1 MIIKTFGSKKIRISF
16 LYIIVVSILLFSQIH
31 LLSAQIKI
39 MPLGDSITKGHNSV
53 STDNSGYRDDLF
65 ALLTIEKVNFDFVGS
80 LSDGIGFDT
89 DHEGHDGYLTH
100 QISKDVVSYLSANPP
115 DIILFQIGTNDIS
128 SNVEPEK
135 IRDNIARTLEKIN
148 TFNSNIKILLST
160 LIPRT
165 DEKDFQTSRLNDL
178 LEKLYLS
185 KRDEGF
191 QIYYAG
197 INEIFKC
204 DLNWKTNFF
213 TSPDIVHPNDIGY
226 NIMGQ
231 VWFNTIM
238 NAINNN
244 YETRLTDNFE
254 RKFLGITWNADP
266 EIEIQNSQL
275 INTNVSSS
283 TEWPYMATYKGLRN
297 PTSVG
302 ITWGE
307 NSDTIG
313 INKGGLA
320 LLLDSPKKDASGFL
334 AWITTSDNQLRLS
347 KIENGSI
354 DRQFYI
360 EKPSQIPSPDP
371 GDHFRVDIFREMNN
385 LKFEYL
391 INDTSAGYIF
401 IPNPG
406 IYNNFYSGILMRRD
420 YSNQIGEF
428 LAEESC
434 DFSPPAQIMD
444 LTVLDPTPTTV
455 TLTWTATGDNGIN
468 GIASKYDIRYSTN
481 SISDENDFESS
492 LSVDRIP
499 MPQESGLT
507 EKIVLLDLL
516 PETTYFFAIKVF
528 DNGNN
533 QSLLSN
539 VPRVATQSGELF
551 VDNFDRDD
559 LGTDW
564 IASDSIQIVNNEL
577 NNLSNNQSEWDLAIF
592 KKVVNPFEVSYSWSL
607 SSDTTGIDQGG
618 IALMLDS
625 PNLNTN
631 GYLITRRTFENQIRL
646 WIIIQGQ
653 NPSEPIIET
662 PLLAKPKPGDE
673 FKIVMST
680 DQIGN
685 HFSVFIN
692 GWEDITLTDT
702 SSYMDPTIISDF
714 YSGVMLAGGRN
725 NNIDDFKAVTK
736 THTVHVD
743 DFNIFFNDYIL
754 YQNFPNPFNSST
766 SIQFYLPK
774 DEKVEMGIL
783 NTKGQIVSVL
793 INRVVS
799 KGNHFVEF
807 NPHNL
812 PSGLYICQLK
822 TGRFVDVKKI
832 VYIK

>member
-1 MIIKTFGSKKIRISF
+1 MRIKTFGSKKIRINF
-16 LYIIVVSILLFSQIH
+16 LYIIIVSKLLFSQIH
-31 LLSAQIKI
+31 LLSAQVKI
-39 MPLGDSITKGHNSV
+39 MPLGDSITKGHNSM

-65 ALLTIEKVNFDFVGS
+65 ALLTIEKVDFDFVGS

-89 DHEGHDGYLTH
+89 DHEGHSGYLTH
-100 QISKDVVSYLSANPP
+100 QISKNIVSYLSTNPP
-115 DIILFQIGTNDIS
+115 DIILLQIGTNDIS

-135 IRDNIARTLEKIN
+135 IRDNIDRILEKIN

-165 DEKDFQTSRLNDL
+165 DEKDYQTSKLNEL

-185 KRDEGF
+185 KRDEGV
-191 QIYYAG
+191 QIYYTG
-197 INEIFKC
+197 MNEIFKWS
-204 DLNWKTNFF
+204 LNWQTDYF
-213 TSPDIVHPNDIGY
+213 TFPDTFHPNDIGF

-231 VWFNTIM
+231 VWFNSIM
-238 NAINNN
+238 NAININF
-244 YETRLTDNFE
+244 ETHLTDNFD
-254 RKFLGITWNADP
+254 RNFLGITWDADP
-266 EIEIQNSQL
+266 EIVIQNGHL
-275 INTNVSSS
+275 INNNVSSS

-302 ITWGE
+302 LTWSE
-307 NSDTIG
+307 NSDSIG

-360 EKPSQIPSPDP
+360 EKPSQIPSPDS
-371 GDHFRVDIFREMNN
+371 GDLFRVDIFREMND

-391 INDTSAGYIF
+391 INDTSAGYIS

-406 IYNNFYSGILMRRD
+406 IYNNFYSGILIRGD

-434 DFSPPAQIMD
+434 DFAPPAQIID
-444 LTVLDPTPTTV
+444 LTVLNTTTTTA
-455 TLTWTATGDNGIN
+455 TLTWTASDDN
-468 GIASKYDIRYSTN
+468 GIASKYDIRFSTN
-481 SISDENDFESS
+481 IMSDEDDFESS
-492 LSVDRIP
+492 LLVDRIP

-507 EKIVLLDLL
+507 EKIVVLDLL
-516 PETTYFFAIKVF
+516 PETTYFFGIKVF
-528 DNGNN
+528 DNANN
-533 QSLLSN
+533 QSPISN
-539 VPRVATQSGELF
+539 VLRATTQSGKLF
-551 VDNFDRDD
+551 VDNFDRDN

-564 IASDSIQIVNNEL
+564 IKADSIQIVNNEL
-577 NNLSNNQSEWDLAIF
+577 NNLSSNQNKWDLAIF

-607 SSDTTGIDQGG
+607 STDTIGIDQGG

-646 WIIIQGQ
+646 WKIIQGQ

-662 PLLAKPKPGDE
+662 PLLARPNPGDE
-673 FKIVMST
+673 FKIVIST

-692 GWEDITLTDT
+692 GWEDIILTD
-702 SSYMDPTIISDF
+702 SSFYMDSTVISDF

-725 NNIDDFKAVTK
+725 NNIDNFKAVTK
-736 THTVHVD
+736 TQTVHVD
-743 DFNIFFNDYIL
+743 NFNISFSDYIL

-774 DEKVEMGIL
+774 DEKVEIGIL
-783 NTKGQIVSVL
+783 NTKGQIVSVIL
-793 INRVVS
+793 NRVVS
-799 KGNHFVEF
+799 KGNHYVEF
-807 NPHNL
+807 NPKNL